1 MNEEK
6 NILPVGEQEA
16 EEPEIEVISDNT
28 RYVHVFKEPFQWQGK
43 EYDQLTF
50 DFSSLR
56 GKDVLAITQE
66 LRLRG
71 IVLAMK
77 TFDVDYQYR
86 YAARCCQEKPGA
98 DMLLALPVKDFDAIC
113 NAVQRFLASSGR

>member
-6 NILPVGEQEA
+6 TLLHVEEQD
-16 EEPEIEVISDNT
+16 PEIEIVSDNT
-28 RYVHVFKEPFQWQGK
+28 RYTHFFKEPFTWKGK
-43 EYDQLTF
+43 DYDQLTF
-50 DFSSLR
+50 DFGSLR
-56 GKDVLAITQE
+56 GRDVLAITQE

-77 TFDVDYQYR
+77 SFDVDYQYR
-86 YAARCCQEKPGA
+86 YAARCCQEKIGA